1 MIYPIRCFSCGK
13 LVGDKFE
20 EFWRRVKEK
29 NEDAAY
35 VLDSL
40 GFDRICCRRMLL
52 SSLEYATEILPY
64 MKGIKSG

>member
-1 MIYPIRCFSCGK
+1 MFPVRCFTCGK

-20 EFWRRVKEK
+20 EFWSRVNEKKE
-29 NEDAAY
+29 NPGV

-52 SSLEYATEILPY
+52 ASLEYAKDILPY
-64 MKGIKSG
+64 MKGIKYE

>member
-1 MIYPIRCFSCGK
+1 LYPVRCFTCGK

-20 EFWRRVKEK
+20 EFWTRVKVK
-29 NEDAAY
+29 NEEPAE

-52 SSLEYATEILPY
+52 ASLEYAKETLPY
-64 MKGIKSG
+64 MRGIKSG